1 MGDDYVTGSFRDG
14 ILMLVVILAVIT
26 LIWLAYGWA
35 LGVPGAPAGP

>member
-26 LIWLAYGWA
+26 LIWLAYGLA